1 MQYLYYGVGIIL
13 VFLSYCLCYQTL
25 FFVRFKWPKMMWIAL
40 IVVIAFTEL
49 RMATAKYPIF
59 IETSF
64 MGCFLGI
71 FILSKS
77 KRPYIL
83 PLYPI
88 IFMLYTCVNLMCSY
102 VLSLACNIPYA
113 RFIKS
118 LPLGVVTD
126 FMAFLI
132 FLIFYRVF
140 IWNNN
145 REEIRLSAGE
155 YVILLIGSFCVFMIV
170 AIAQSLM
177 EGEDLLI
184 NILKQPFAISMTV
197 LSFIFI
203 VGLVWITFLKNKTTL
218 YQTENE
224 LYKQFMIKQEEHV
237 RDVVEAD
244 KKMRAFRHDING
256 HIKALEGCL
265 NNDDYDTLKLYLE
278 RMKENSLLKSSK
290 SISGI
295 AAVDAIAGEWE
306 EIADSQGIEWKWE
319 GKINTKSEIDLFD
332 LCILFSNILSNAVE
346 AAQRVGEGRKKY
358 ITTQVETLRGKI
370 VICVSNSCLE
380 TTGKSKLLK
389 TSKEDKVNHG
399 FGINNIRRIVE
410 KYEGD
415 LSIKLENSVFEIMV
429 II

>member
-1 MQYLYYGVGIIL
+1 
-13 VFLSYCLCYQTL
+13 
-25 FFVRFKWPKMMWIAL
+25 
-40 IVVIAFTEL
+40 
-49 RMATAKYPIF
+49 
-59 IETSF
+59 
-64 MGCFLGI
+64 
-71 FILSKS
+71 
-77 KRPYIL
+77 
-83 PLYPI
+83 
-88 IFMLYTCVNLMCSY
+88 
-102 VLSLACNIPYA
+102 
-113 RFIKS
+113 
-118 LPLGVVTD
+118 
-126 FMAFLI
+126 
-132 FLIFYRVF
+132 
-140 IWNNN
+140 
-145 REEIRLSAGE
+145 
-155 YVILLIGSFCVFMIV
+155 MIV

-319 GKINTKSEIDLFD
+319 GKIKTKSEIDLFD
-332 LCILFSNILSNAVE
+332 LCILFSN
-346 AAQRVGEGRKKY
+346 
-358 ITTQVETLRGKI
+358 
-370 VICVSNSCLE
+370 
-380 TTGKSKLLK
+380 
-389 TSKEDKVNHG
+389 
-399 FGINNIRRIVE
+399 
-410 KYEGD
+410 
-415 LSIKLENSVFEIMV
+415 
-429 II
+429 